1 MPQPGPADS
10 FYEYL
15 LKQYLLS
22 GRTDQAAHRLYK
34 HAVEGLRSKLL
45 QRSQPGAY
53 LFVAQLKVCP
63 PPPSGSRQ
71 GRESLE
77 ELMVGIMVCLEILKK
92 PTGVLFGGGQFYS
105 VGMC

>member
-63 PPPSGSRQ
+63 PPRLVADKGEKAWRNSWW
-71 GRESLE
+71 ESW
-77 ELMVGIMVCLEILKK
+77 CAWK
-92 PTGVLFGGGQFYS
+92 S
-105 VGMC
+105 